1 MGIAADIAIILVAA
15 LIGGFLAQRLRQP
28 LILGYI
34 VAGILVGPHTGGVTV
49 TEIHDI
55 ELLAEIGVALL
66 LFALGLEFNLQK
78 LGRIRTIAFFGTPLQ
93 LLLTIALGFG
103 IGALLGWSAYESL
116 WLGALVSLS
125 STMVILKTLMAQGRM
140 GTLASRIMIGM
151 LVVQDLAVVPMLIIL
166 PELDAPEQGLGRL
179 GLAVLY
185 AAAFLAAMIYGGT
198 RLIPAVLKRIAA
210 WNSRELFL
218 VSVLALGIGIG
229 YATYLAGLSFAFGA
243 FVAGMVLSESEY
255 SHQALSDVIPLRDVF
270 GLLFFVSVG
279 MLLDPAFL
287 LANLGTVLLLVLLV
301 VVGKALIFGGIT
313 RAFGYTVPTA
323 LAVGQGLFQIGEFA
337 FVLARV
343 GLAQGAILP
352 DHFALILATTVTT
365 MVLTPFATRL
375 GEPLERWYHRRDG
388 AAPLEAFQLPE
399 AGLHDHIIIVGYGR
413 VGRYTAD
420 VLQRLNRPSVVID
433 QDQQA
438 VDRAKA
444 AGLSVVYG
452 DASSPIVLEAA
463 GVQTARLAL
472 VVVSAAIDVEL
483 VVRAVRALNPALHIV
498 ARAVRLAQIE
508 HLQRFGIYEIVQPE
522 FEAGLE
528 LVRQTLLH
536 FDVPPTEIE
545 RLSDAIRTER
555 YQPFETLHTD
565 VQLLSQLRR
574 ARNALDIEWLTLP
587 PDAPF
592 VEQPIAESGI
602 RERTGASIAAL
613 LRDGALLSNPG
624 PDEVLHGGQSIAI
637 LGTPEQ
643 RTAFRDWV
651 HAGAKNEPPDATLRV
666 VPPAALPEHALT
678 CATRMLGKTR
688 EQDG

>member
-15 LIGGFLAQRLRQP
+15 LLGGFLAQRLRQP

-78 LGRIRTIAFFGTPLQ
+78 LGRIRSIAFFGTPLQ

-116 WLGALVSLS
+116 WLGALISLS

-166 PELDAPEQGLGRL
+166 PELDSLGQGLGRL

-185 AAAFLAAMIYGGT
+185 AVTFLAAMIYGGT
-198 RLIPAVLKRIAA
+198 RLIPALLKRIAA

-218 VSVLALGIGIG
+218 ISVLALGLGVG

-287 LANLGTVLLLVLLV
+287 IANLGTVLLLVVLV
-301 VVGKALIFGGIT
+301 VVGKALIFGGT
-313 RAFGYTVPTA
+313 SSAFGYANPTP
-323 LAVGQGLFQIGEFA
+323 LAVALGLFQIGEFA

-343 GLAQGAILP
+343 GLVQGAILP

-375 GEPLERWYHRRDG
+375 VEPLGRWYGRRG
-388 AAPLEAFQLPE
+388 GAPLEPFQLPE
-399 AGLHDHIIIVGYGR
+399 AGLHNHIIIVGYGR

-420 VLQRLNRPSVVID
+420 VLQRLNLPCMVID

-444 AGLSVVYG
+444 AGLTVIYG
-452 DASSPIVLEAA
+452 DASSPVVLEAA
-463 GVQTARLAL
+463 GVHTARLAL

-483 VVRAVRALNPALHIV
+483 VVREVRALNPALHIV

-536 FDVPPTEIE
+536 FEVSATEIE

-565 VQLLSQLRR
+565 AQLLSQLRR
-574 ARNALDIEWLTLP
+574 ARSALDIEWLTLP

-592 VEQPIAESGI
+592 VGQPIASSGI
-602 RERTGASIAAL
+602 RERTGASIVAL
-613 LRDGALLSNPG
+613 LSDGALLSNPG
-624 PDEVLHGGQSIAI
+624 PDEVLESGQSVAI

-643 RTAFRDWV
+643 RNAFRAWI
-651 HAGAKNEPPDATLRV
+651 HAGAEDDGRERV
-666 VPPAALPEHALT
+666 ALADLND
-678 CATRMLGKTR
+678 LI
-688 EQDG
+688 

>member
-15 LIGGFLAQRLRQP
+15 LLGGFLAQRLRQP

-78 LGRIRTIAFFGTPLQ
+78 LGRIRTIAFFGTPVQ
-93 LLLTIALGFG
+93 LLLCGALGFG
-103 IGALLGWSAYESL
+103 IGQLLGWQPYESI
-116 WLGALVSLS
+116 WLGALASLS

-140 GTLASRIMIGM
+140 GTLASRVMVGM

-166 PELDAPEQGLGRL
+166 PELDAPAQGLGRL
-179 GLAVLY
+179 GLAVL
-185 AAAFLAAMIYGGT
+185 AAVAFLATMIYGGT
-198 RLIPAVLKRIAA
+198 RLIPALLKRVAA

-218 VSVLALGIGIG
+218 VAVLALGLGVG

-279 MLLDPAFL
+279 MLLDPAFV
-287 LANLGTVLLLVLLV
+287 LANLGTVLLLVLLIV
-301 VVGKALIFGGIT
+301 AGKALVFGGVA
-313 RAFGYTVPTA
+313 RAFGYTGPTS
-323 LAVGQGLFQIGEFA
+323 LAVGLGLFQIGEFA

-343 GLAQGAILP
+343 GLAHGAILP

-365 MVLTPFATRL
+365 MMLTPFATRL
-375 GEPLERWYHRRDG
+375 VEPLSRWYGGRAG
-388 AAPLEAFQLPE
+388 PPPAEAFQLPE
-399 AGLHDHIIIVGYGR
+399 AGLRDHIIIVGYGR

-420 VLQRLNRPSVVID
+420 VLQRLSLPCVVID

-444 AGLSVVYG
+444 AGLPVIYG
-452 DASSPIVLEAA
+452 DASSLVVLEAA
-463 GVQTARLAL
+463 GVHSARLAL

-483 VVRAVRALNPALHIV
+483 VVRAVRALHAELHVV
-498 ARAVRLAQIE
+498 ARAARLAQIE

-536 FDVPPTEIE
+536 LDVAPAEIE
-545 RLSDAIRTER
+545 RLSDTIRTER
-555 YQPFETLHTD
+555 YRPFQTLATNAQ
-565 VQLLSQLRR
+565 VLSTLRG
-574 ARNALDIEWLTLP
+574 ARNALGIEWVTLP
-587 PDAPF
+587 PDAPCTG
-592 VEQPIAESGI
+592 QTIAASGV
-602 RERTGASIAAL
+602 RQHTGATVAAL
-613 LRDGALLSNPG
+613 LRDGALLSNPEPG
-624 PDEVLHGGQSIAI
+624 ELLEAGQSLAV
-637 LGTPEQ
+637 LGTFEQ
-643 RTAFRDWV
+643 RAAFRAWV
-651 HAGAKNEPPDATLRV
+651 RA
-666 VPPAALPEHALT
+666 PAAADPPSLAHAKSPAANGAPFDAARALLPGE
-678 CATRMLGKTR
+678 G
-688 EQDG
+688 E